1 MSEVVTFGETMVMF
15 SPEQSGPLRYVQSFQ
30 KKIAGSESNVAIG
43 LVRLGHSCSWISR
56 IGQDEFGQFILHEIR
71 GEGVDTTGVIV
82 DAQLP
87 TGIMFKEVRSGRET
101 KVYYYRKDSAASR
114 LCANDIKASY
124 FESAKLLHLTGINP
138 ALGTSCLEATQ
149 KAIQIARQNG
159 MLISFDP
166 NLRLKLWNKEKA
178 REVLTALLPQVDIVL
193 PGLDE
198 SQILLGTLEPEQLL
212 DEFLKLG
219 VKTIALKMGTNGTWV
234 ATENARYKVA
244 TFEIEHVVD
253 PIGAGDAFAAGFLSG
268 ILEGLPLE
276 ECGRMANAMGAMAV
290 TTVGDFEGLPD
301 RRQLEAFFVCR
312 KEILR

>member
-15 SPEQSGPLRYVQSFQ
+15 SPEHSGPLRYVQSFQ

-87 TGIMFKEVRSGRET
+87 TGIMFKEVQSGLET

-212 DEFLKLG
+212 DKFLKLG

-234 ATENARYKVA
+234 ATEAVRHKVA

-301 RRQLEAFFVCR
+301 RRQLEAFLACR